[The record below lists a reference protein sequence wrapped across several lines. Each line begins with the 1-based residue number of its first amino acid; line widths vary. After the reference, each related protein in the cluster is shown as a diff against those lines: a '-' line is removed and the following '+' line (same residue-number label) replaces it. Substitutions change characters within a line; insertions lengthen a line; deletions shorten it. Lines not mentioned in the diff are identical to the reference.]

1 MKSVYASMK
10 NKIFVKICKGQTKY
24 GLLYLMNRNNK
35 KDLTYSVVRHLNIIY
50 RNDLSLT
57 TVGLHELESKTIIEY
72 LFLYK

>member
-1 MKSVYASMK
+1 MK

-35 KDLTYSVVRHLNIIY
+35 KDLTYSVVQHLNIIY